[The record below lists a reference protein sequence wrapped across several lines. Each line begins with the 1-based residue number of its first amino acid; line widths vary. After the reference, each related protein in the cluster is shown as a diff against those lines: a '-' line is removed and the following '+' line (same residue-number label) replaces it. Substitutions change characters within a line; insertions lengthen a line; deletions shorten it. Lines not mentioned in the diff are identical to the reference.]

1 MNKIKIVSVVNEKD
15 WRGVED
21 YLEGNGSREVFKM
34 VNVENG
40 VEVCSYFYKL
50 FFYGLKVWSYRYLVS
65 NVVGWLEKWN

>member
-1 MNKIKIVSVVNEKD
+1 MNKIKFVSVVNEKD

-50 FFYGLKVWSYRYLVS
+50 FFYGLKV
-65 NVVGWLEKWN
+65 